1 MNSALSHPPTVPRWV
16 SAISVALS
24 LVGLA
29 GLAFTLVLG
38 FETPN
43 MAPFTTFVA
52 LTFAAPAAALWH
64 FAATRTLTAA
74 EKRLWIREFTGADA
88 SSALSEYMTSPDL
101 RASALRRSED
111 AAARRAARNRTS
123 QT

>member
-16 SAISVALS
+16 TAMSVALS

-43 MAPFTTFVA
+43 MTPFTAFVA
-52 LTFAAPAAALWH
+52 LTCAAPVAALWH
-64 FAATRTLTAA
+64 FAATRTLTTA

-88 SSALSEYMTSPDL
+88 SSAISEYMTSPDL
-101 RASALRRSED
+101 RASARRRSED
-111 AAARRAARNRTS
+111 AAARRAAKDHP
-123 QT
+123 